1 MVFRLWLLN
10 QSWLRVEQFGKDH
23 TGSLWSRTHT
33 RSIWI
38 PVLPALV
45 LGPHKLSSTESFLP
59 GVDGTPGS
67 RNSSA
72 GLTWEAGMTN
82 GFTRVYV
89 FTFFRALI
97 CMASVLSWATVSFS
111 LSRSSCNVCLH
122 CLSIFRS
129 TSSCCLQK
137 HQMIHWFARCTQIS
151 FCCSRAR
158 KTCFTHSC
166 FSLFSICR
174 CRLSALLAKSS
185 LKRLVPSSAEVR
197 RLSASCNLHHYN
209 QGQTQDHR

>member
-1 MVFRLWLLN
+1 MVFRLWLLRY
-10 QSWLRVEQFGKDH
+10 QPVMVECGTVWKGHILAQFG
-23 TGSLWSRTHT
+23 SQFFQCLF
-33 RSIWI
+33 
-38 PVLPALV
+38 LV
-45 LGPHKLSSTESFLP
+45 LTDCLQLKVFFLESMELLDQEKNRP
-59 GVDGTPGS
+59 G
-67 RNSSA
+67 SA
-72 GLTWEAGMTN
+72 GLTWETKMTN
-82 GFTRVYV
+82 GITCVYV

-129 TSSCCLQK
+129 TSSCCLQE
-137 HQMIHWFARCTQIS
+137 HQIIHWFARGTQIS
-151 FCCSRAR
+151 FCCSCAR
-158 KTCFTHSC
+158 KMCFTHSC